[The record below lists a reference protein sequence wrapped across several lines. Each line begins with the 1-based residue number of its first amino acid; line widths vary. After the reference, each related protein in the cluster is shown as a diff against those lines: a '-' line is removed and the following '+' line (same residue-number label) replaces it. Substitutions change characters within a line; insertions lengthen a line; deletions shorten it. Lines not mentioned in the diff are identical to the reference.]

1 MGYDLHFIQLGQSS
15 GNHKS
20 IPVGLFS
27 YYDKVAGSFAHLFYT
42 FDKMMG
48 ALHTLVT
55 DSTYSDNKG
64 VLHTWFTH
72 SI

>member
-27 YYDKVAGSFAHLFYT
+27 YYDKVAGSFAHLVYT
-42 FDKMMG
+42 LGALHIQYNDNKG
-48 ALHTLVT
+48 ALHT
-55 DSTYSDNKG
+55 
-64 VLHTWFTH
+64 W
-72 SI
+72 